1 MKLILMFSLL
11 LTVFLSSFS
20 ANAFDINELSVNE
33 RDMLRTEIRSYLLE
47 NPEVLTEAIAVL
59 KDREKNSANMSE
71 AQLVQSHYDA
81 IVNDATSWEG
91 GNPEGDIIL
100 VEFIDYRC
108 GNCRTA
114 HSEVKELVRS
124 DGNIRY
130 IIKEYPILGPKSE
143 LASRFSIATRL
154 VAGDDAYETMYNGLF
169 VYKGAIT
176 SASLMGLANN
186 LGLDGAAISALLNDP
201 KIDQIMGRSVGLGQ
215 KLGINGTP
223 TFIMN
228 GQMLR
233 GYVPLEK
240 MRALAKSLRKG

>member
-1 MKLILMFSLL
+1 
-11 LTVFLSSFS
+11 
-20 ANAFDINELSVNE
+20 
-33 RDMLRTEIRSYLLE
+33 
-47 NPEVLTEAIAVL
+47 
-59 KDREKNSANMSE
+59 
-71 AQLVQSHYDA
+71 
-81 IVNDATSWEG
+81 
-91 GNPEGDIIL
+91 
-100 VEFIDYRC
+100 
-108 GNCRTA
+108 
-114 HSEVKELVRS
+114 VKELVRS

>member
-1 MKLILMFSLL
+1 M
-11 LTVFLSSFS
+11 
-20 ANAFDINELSVNE
+20 
-33 RDMLRTEIRSYLLE
+33 
-47 NPEVLTEAIAVL
+47 
-59 KDREKNSANMSE
+59 
-71 AQLVQSHYDA
+71 
-81 IVNDATSWEG
+81 
-91 GNPEGDIIL
+91 
-100 VEFIDYRC
+100 
-108 GNCRTA
+108 
-114 HSEVKELVRS
+114 
-124 DGNIRY
+124 
-130 IIKEYPILGPKSE
+130 
-143 LASRFSIATRL
+143 SIATRL